1 MYKIFNMNNGGYEE
15 ISSLVDAKTS
25 AMSMLK
31 SNMQTNPLFPK
42 YIKVDCNKR
51 DQEAAEHAVNMQLAS
66 DLYFEF
72 FGVQRS
78 CVYYYS
84 IFNLVNGM
92 PMSDTYYF
100 PKLDNN
106 GVLQEEVLVKIK
118 DHVVLEIYHKPDGD
132 PLNRALT
139 YDLIT
144 KEPKFYYL
152 SEYSAKYDYYTNEL
166 LATSY
171 YGKYSPDFDVKAAL
185 QNYPDIARSRVTA
198 NGARPYGYVVEYVKT
213 TPMMINENYEQDKLD
228 FIEYIKVNKFLTCIN
243 ETSNENGYIITEV
256 IDTDP
261 WIDEIDF
268 EWD

>member
-1 MYKIFNMNNGGYEE
+1 MYKILNIKSGIYEDFSTIIEAKIDAINMIKLN
-15 ISSLVDAKTS
+15 IQPT
-25 AMSMLK
+25 
-31 SNMQTNPLFPK
+31 PK
-42 YIKVDCNKR
+42 ATKIDCNKR

-84 IFNLVNGM
+84 IFDLVNNRSMG
-92 PMSDTYYF
+92 DAYYF
-100 PKLDNN
+100 PRVDND
-106 GVLQEEVLVKIK
+106 GVSQEEVLVKIK
-118 DHVVLEIYHKPDGD
+118 DNVVLEIYHKPNNTT
-132 PLNRALT
+132 LHKALT

-152 SEYSAKYDYYTNEL
+152 NNDCAKYDYYTNEL

-171 YGKYSPDFDVKAAL
+171 EGGVSPDFDINAAL
-185 QNYPDIARSRVTA
+185 RYHPEIEQSRIRV
-198 NGARPYGYVVEYVKT
+198 NGARPYGYIVEYIKT
-213 TPMMINENYEQDKLD
+213 TPMTINENYEQDKLD
-228 FIEYIKVNKFLTCIN
+228 FLEYLKASKYLSCIY
-243 ETSNENGYIITEV
+243 ESLDENGYIITEV